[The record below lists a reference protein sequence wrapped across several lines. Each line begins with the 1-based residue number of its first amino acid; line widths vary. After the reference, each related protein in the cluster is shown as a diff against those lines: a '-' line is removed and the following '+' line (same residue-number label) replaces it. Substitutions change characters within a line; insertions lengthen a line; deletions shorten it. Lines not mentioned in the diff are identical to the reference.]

1 MAGGGTMTTFPE
13 YAEEY
18 LRLRRALG
26 YKLVEPGR
34 TLPRFAAHLEATGTE
49 FVTVDA
55 ALAWALEPDVP
66 PGSVV
71 RPMRMLV
78 ARGFA
83 RYMAGID
90 SRTEIPP
97 SGLLPFRQR
106 WRAPFIY
113 SDADIVAL
121 MGQARRVIP
130 EPLRAATFETL
141 IGLFASTGLRIGEAI
156 KLDRG
161 DIDWSEGVLL
171 VRESKFMKSRHV
183 PLHESTLQ
191 GLRRYARWRDEL
203 CPNVREASFFVSLRG
218 TRLLRTSVE
227 KVFRVLCESSGVGAD
242 APLPPRVHDLR
253 HTFAVKTL
261 LGWYRDGTDVQA
273 RLHSLSTYMGHR
285 QPRSTYLYLS
295 AAPELLAYAAGLLEA
310 AQAVTP

>member
-1 MAGGGTMTTFPE
+1 MPQ
-13 YAEEY
+13 
-18 LRLRRALG
+18 
-26 YKLVEPGR
+26 
-34 TLPRFAAHLEATGTE
+34 
-49 FVTVDA
+49 
-55 ALAWALEPDVP
+55 
-66 PGSVV
+66 GSVV

-78 ARGFA
+78 VRGFA

-90 SRTEIPP
+90 PRTEIPP
-97 SGLLPFRQR
+97 AGLIPFRQR

-113 SDADIVAL
+113 SEAEVVAL
-121 MGQARRVIP
+121 MRHARRAIP

-156 KLDRG
+156 KLDRS

-191 GLRRYARWRDEL
+191 ALRRYARRRDEL
-203 CPNVREASFFVSLRG
+203 CPNAREASFFISLRG
-218 TRLLRTSVE
+218 TRLLRSSVE
-227 KVFRVLCESSGVGAD
+227 KVFRVLCESSGVGVE

-261 LGWYRDGTDVQA
+261 LGWYRGGADVQA

-295 AAPELLAYAAGLLEA
+295 AAPELLAYAAGLLDA

>member
-13 YAEEY
+13 YVEDY

-34 TLPRFAAHLEATGTE
+34 TLPHFAARLEATGTE

-66 PGSVV
+66 QGSVV
-71 RPMRMLV
+71 GPMRMLV

-90 SRTEIPP
+90 PRTEIPP
-97 SGLLPFRQR
+97 TGLLPFRQR

-113 SDADIVAL
+113 SDADIMAL
-121 MGQARRVIP
+121 MSQAHRVIP

-141 IGLFASTGLRIGEAI
+141 IGLFTSTGLRIGEAI
-156 KLDRG
+156 KLDRS
-161 DIDWSEGVLL
+161 DIDWLEGVLL

-183 PLHESTLQ
+183 PLHESALQ
-191 GLRRYARWRDEL
+191 ALRRYARQRDAL
-203 CPNVREASFFVSLRG
+203 CPNAREASFFVSLRG

-227 KVFRVLCESSGVGAD
+227 KVFRELCESSGVGAE
-242 APLPPRVHDLR
+242 APLPPRVHEYADVFVMPMLGR
-253 HTFAVKTL
+253 DAV
-261 LGWYRDGTDVQA
+261 R
-273 RLHSLSTYMGHR
+273 
-285 QPRSTYLYLS
+285 
-295 AAPELLAYAAGLLEA
+295 AGLM
-310 AQAVTP
+310 VV

>member
-1 MAGGGTMTTFPE
+1 MTTFPE
-13 YAEEY
+13 YVEDY

-66 PGSVV
+66 QGSVV

-90 SRTEIPP
+90 PRTEIPRT
-97 SGLLPFRQR
+97 GLLPFGQR

-113 SDADIVAL
+113 SDADIMAL
-121 MGQARRVIP
+121 MKHAHRVIP

-141 IGLFASTGLRIGEAI
+141 IGLFASTGLRISEAI
-156 KLDRG
+156 KLDCS

-171 VRESKFMKSRHV
+171 VRESKVHEV
-183 PLHESTLQ
+183 PPCAAAREHPPGTPA
-191 GLRRYARWRDEL
+191 LRT
-203 CPNVREASFFVSLRG
+203 P
-218 TRLLRTSVE
+218 TRCALSKRTCRKLLRFPARDAAVA
-227 KVFRVLCESSGVGAD
+227 LVGREG
-242 APLPPRVHDLR
+242 LPR
-253 HTFAVKTL
+253 TL
-261 LGWYRDGTDVQA
+261 
-273 RLHSLSTYMGHR
+273 
-285 QPRSTYLYLS
+285 
-295 AAPELLAYAAGLLEA
+295 
-310 AQAVTP
+310 